1 MLRRYRRVLPF
12 LLAGLLLFTLAQAIA
27 DSTQGHWIRV
37 AAMAFALAFVLCYRA
52 RTDRTDDP
60 PR

>member
-37 AAMAFALAFVLCYRA
+37 AAMAFALAVIL
-52 RTDRTDDP
+52 
-60 PR
+60 